1 MKKIIILFIGI
12 FLLAACDKYLDE
24 QPLNQIIPESV
35 TDYELLLK
43 DSRIQ
48 KTYHF
53 NALMDDDSYIPDANV
68 PSQEYLRAYL
78 WDEYILDGSQIPLSY
93 SSMYQGI
100 ATANI
105 VLANIDGATGDDE
118 VQRNKV
124 KGQALALR
132 GCNHFYLVNQYG
144 KHYNPETSDT
154 DLGVALMTELDLE
167 VKPSRASVKEVYDQI
182 VSDLTLAAELLPE
195 FPAAMPDYNYR
206 ASKMGVY
213 GFLSRVYLYMGDWQ
227 KAEEY
232 GEMVLT
238 NYSFLYN
245 YNDIPGAK
253 ERDISTIWSSTGLV
267 RAEMGKSEYN
277 RETLWY
283 KEQLTSSLRSNVFLS
298 SDLLSIIDTNDLT
311 PEVDTKDL
319 RYNIFT
325 SVENGLD
332 KFHSAKMFY
341 RLNTGISVPEVILNV
356 AEAKARLNDIDGSL
370 ALVNQLGSNRYMD
383 FEDFTATSPLE
394 ALDVVKRERRIEFAF
409 KGFRLFDLKRYIV
422 LGEFDKTITREREGV
437 TYSLAPD
444 SPRYLMPFAQ
454 GILELNSNIVQNPR

>member
-1 MKKIIILFIGI
+1 MKKIIILFIGV

-43 DSRIQ
+43 DNRLQ
-48 KTYHF
+48 KTYEF
-53 NALMDDDSYIPDANV
+53 NALMDDDVYVPDANT
-68 PSQEYLRAYL
+68 PLEEHLRPYL
-78 WDEYILDGSQIPLSY
+78 WAEYILDGSQIPTSY
-93 SSMYQGI
+93 KFMYEGI
-100 ATANI
+100 AAANI
-105 VLANIDGATGDDE
+105 VLANIDGATGDDVE
-118 VQRNKV
+118 QRNKV

-132 GCNHFYLVNQYG
+132 GCNHFFLVNQYG

-167 VKPSRASVKEVYDQI
+167 SKPSRATVKEVYDLI
-182 VSDLTLAAELLPE
+182 VSDLTMATELLPMW
-195 FPAAMPDYNYR
+195 PAAMPDYSYR

-227 KAEEY
+227 KAKEY
-232 GEMVLT
+232 GEMVLS

-253 ERDISTIWSSTGLV
+253 ERDFWTIWSSTGLV

-283 KEQLTSSLRSNVFLS
+283 KEQLTGSLRNHFFYS
-298 SDLLSIIDTNDLT
+298 SDLLSVIDTNDLT

-325 SVENGLD
+325 YVENDLD
-332 KFHSAKMFY
+332 KYPSASMYY
-341 RLNTGISVPEVILNV
+341 RSNSGISMPEVILNV
-356 AEAKARLNDIDGSL
+356 AEAKARLNDIDGAL
-370 ALVNQLGSNRYMD
+370 ALVNQLGPNRYMD
-383 FEDFTATSPLE
+383 FEDFTAASAQE
-394 ALDVVKRERRIEFAF
+394 ALDLVKRERRIEFAF
-409 KGFRLFDLKRYIV
+409 KGSRLFDLKRYIV
-422 LGEFDKTITREREGV
+422 LGEFDKTITRVRDGV